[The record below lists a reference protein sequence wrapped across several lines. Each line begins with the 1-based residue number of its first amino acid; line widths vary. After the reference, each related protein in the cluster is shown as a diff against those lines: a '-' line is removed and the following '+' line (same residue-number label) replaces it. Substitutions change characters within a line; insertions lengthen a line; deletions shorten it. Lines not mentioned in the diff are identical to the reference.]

1 MSIKKNYA
9 YNTLNQILRI
19 FISIVSI
26 PYISRVL
33 GATNIGIYS
42 YTNTIASY
50 FILFIILGLDN
61 YGNREIAK
69 IKKNKILLNHV
80 FTEIYFMQ
88 LIIGLIVIFV
98 YYIYLI
104 YITDKYKIIF
114 IVQSVYVI
122 SAIIDINWAMCGLE
136 AFKFTSLR
144 NCIVN
149 IINLILILIF
159 VKSPNSLLLYTI
171 IMSVGSIVN
180 NITAWLYIRKYIN
193 FVKVE
198 VNDIVKHIKPN
209 LILFIPIVAV
219 SLYKM
224 MDKVMLGLMASI
236 EQVGFY
242 ENSEKIIKIP
252 TVLISSLGTVMLP
265 HMTSI
270 YSDGKNTKASE
281 YLERSLYIAMI
292 ISTSLCFGI
301 MSISREFVPVFYG
314 KGYEVCI
321 LIYLILLPC
330 CVFLAFSNVIRTQYL
345 IPRGKDKQYI
355 KAVIM
360 GAVVNLMINFVGIPR
375 FGAVGAAIGTLIAEI
390 TVCSCQ
396 AIEVRTEIPIKKY
409 IHRCLPFISLGCIMF
424 AILYMVDFGVSNIVQ
439 IFIKVILGILIY
451 IVGLLCILSFREIY
465 GVDIKSLKRM

>member
-19 FISIVSI
+19 LISIVSI

-42 YTNTIASY
+42 YTYTIASY

-69 IKKNKILLNHV
+69 VKNNKILLNQV
-80 FTEIYFMQ
+80 FTEIYLMQ
-88 LIIGLIVIFV
+88 LIIGLIVVFTF
-98 YYIYLI
+98 YIYLI
-104 YITDKYKIIF
+104 FFSDKYKIIF
-114 IVQSVYVI
+114 IIQSMYVI

-136 AFKFTSLR
+136 EFKFTSLR
-144 NCIVN
+144 NCIIN
-149 IINLILILIF
+149 IINLILILLF
-159 VKSPNSLLLYTI
+159 VKSSNSLLLYTI

-180 NITAWLYIRKYIN
+180 NITAWLYIRKHIN
-193 FVKVE
+193 FVKVKL
-198 VNDIVKHIKPN
+198 NDIVKHLKPN

-224 MDKVMLGLMASI
+224 MDKVMLGSMANI

-270 YSDGKNTKASE
+270 YFNEKNVDASK
-281 YLERSLYIAMI
+281 YLEKSLYIAMI

-301 MSISREFVPVFYG
+301 MSISKEFVPVFYG

-321 LIYLILLPC
+321 LLYLILLPC

-355 KAVIM
+355 KAVII

-375 FGAVGAAIGTLIAEI
+375 FGAIGAAFGTLIAEA

-396 AIEVRTEIPIKKY
+396 AIDVRTELPIKKY
-409 IHRCLPFISLGCIMF
+409 ILRCLPFITLGGTMF
-424 AILYMVDFGVSNIVQ
+424 AILYMVDFNTSNIVQ
-439 IFIKVILGILIY
+439 IFIKVLLGILIY
-451 IVGLLCILSFREIY
+451 IVGLFGILNFTKIY
-465 GVDIKSLKRM
+465 GVDIQFLKRK